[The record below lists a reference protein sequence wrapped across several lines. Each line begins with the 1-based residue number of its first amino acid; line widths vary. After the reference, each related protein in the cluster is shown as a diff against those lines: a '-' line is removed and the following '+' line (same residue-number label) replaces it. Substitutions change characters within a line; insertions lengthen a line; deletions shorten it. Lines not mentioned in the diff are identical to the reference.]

1 MANNISTML
10 QTFRFLSGTPPE
22 QQAAAVTALFR
33 IAAPKYLGMNDEQ
46 VELILGAF
54 NNPDIFDANGVP
66 NESVLKGI
74 FQQFNEA
81 ACEAAPLRIVCKK
94 CGTMNKVVLNG

>member
-1 MANNISTML
+1 MVNNLGTML
-10 QTFRFLSGTPPE
+10 QAFSFLSGTPPE
-22 QQAAAVTALFR
+22 QQATAVTALFR
-33 IAAPKYLGMNDEQ
+33 IMAPKYLNMNDEQ

-54 NNPDIFDANGVP
+54 NNPNIFDAKGVP
-66 NESVLKGI
+66 NESVLKEI

-81 ACEAAPLRIVCKK
+81 ASKAAPLRIVCKQ